1 MCASLRKLT
10 EAASI
15 HSIPSSRRSFLAG
28 GASLTA
34 ALLLPRGG
42 ASQPAPARPLV
53 PRETFFGD
61 PDITSAQ
68 LSFDGAWVAYIAPVD
83 GVRNLWLAPVGDLAA
98 ARPLTRVTD
107 RPIGSFFQWAYT
119 NRQVVFWQER
129 DGDENWR
136 ASSADIK
143 DGTVTLLTPPRGVRS
158 WVQEVSQRFPQEM
171 LFAHNERDKR
181 FFDLYRVD
189 VVTGQS
195 ALLYEND
202 RFSWLVS
209 DSAFQLRLGVR
220 YLKDGRA
227 EVLERRSTG
236 TWVYFTT
243 VPRGDLDSTRYL
255 DFSDDGKTLY
265 LFETRERD
273 KAALVAVDMATRRAR
288 VLSEDPNAD
297 VTRVLLHRVTRRP
310 LAAGSMVDRRRWR
323 VVDPSFAA
331 DLNAIQAST
340 RGDVELIGL
349 SADARRVLVSIQH
362 DAASPEWVLYDRTA
376 RRVSP
381 LFKARRNLDG
391 LPLRPLEPVAFPA
404 FDGLKIPGYLTLPA
418 ADARNVPMVLV
429 IHGGPYFRDEWGFNS
444 THQWLANRGYAV
456 LSINY
461 RGSTGFGKAFVT
473 AADREWG
480 GKMHDDLI
488 AGVDW
493 AVKRGIADPKRVG
506 FFGGSYGGYAA
517 LTAATK
523 TPEVF
528 ACIVDVFGIA
538 NLLTFMAAIPPYWA
552 PGFSVWKN
560 RIGDPDTEEG
570 RAFLRERSP
579 LTHIDRAFRP
589 ILIVQ
594 GLEDVRVT
602 RAESEQMV
610 AALRQRN
617 VPLTYVVFPDEGHGF
632 SKPKNQIAFRAVT
645 EVFLAK
651 HLGGASQPIDRTQDF
666 AGSSITI
673 EAGADLIPGLKT

>member
-119 NRQVVFWQER
+119 NRHVVFWQER

-143 DGTVTLLTPPRGVRS
+143 DGTVTPLTPPRGVRS

-273 KAALVAVDMATRRAR
+273 KAALVAVDMGTRRAR

-552 PGFSVWKN
+552 PGFSVWRN